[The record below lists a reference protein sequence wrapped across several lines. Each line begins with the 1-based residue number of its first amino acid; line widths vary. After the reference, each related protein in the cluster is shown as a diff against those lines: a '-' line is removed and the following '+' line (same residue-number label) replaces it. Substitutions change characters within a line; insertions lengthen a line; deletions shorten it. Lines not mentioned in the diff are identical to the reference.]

1 MGGKKEIKWDA
12 NNDRKLFLAIMK
24 VSNIKPDY
32 EAVAKVMAT
41 EDCAPTGTMIANR
54 LSKLRTMA
62 KTVAGDEGTAEKAT
76 PRKRKKASSD
86 NVQDHDDDEATPDKK
101 RQLGA
106 KPKTEMGV
114 KKEEEGDDYGFN

>member
-1 MGGKKEIKWDA
+1 MGRKKEIKWDTA
-12 NNDRKLFLAIMK
+12 NDRKLFLAIIK

-62 KTVAGDEGTAEKAT
+62 KTVAGDEGTAEKAPT
-76 PRKRKKASSD
+76 PERKKASPVND
-86 NVQDHDDDEATPDKK
+86 QDEDDDEATPDKK
-101 RQLGA
+101 KKLGT
-106 KPKTEMGV
+106 KSKMEVGV